1 MATYPQL
8 PGVDPVEPRLAVSVL
23 MLRRDAPEVE
33 VFIQH
38 RVSTMDFA
46 AGAVVFPGGRVDPVD
61 YESAGS
67 HTLPQAVWDRHALA
81 WERSAVAVAGHSSM
95 RDMSRVLVAAALREV
110 QEETG
115 AVLEAGELLPWAN
128 WVTPPGGPKRFDTY
142 FYLAVVGPS
151 LEPRHQTT
159 EASASHWLPV
169 REVLQGAADGT
180 LQLMRPTYVL
190 LTELADFNDLQKIT
204 ASKRPIIPNGAAV
217 RYESE

>member
-1 MATYPQL
+1 MAVYEQPSDA
-8 PGVDPVEPRLAVSVL
+8 GYVEPRLAVSVL
-23 MLRRDAPEVE
+23 MLRRDAPEIE

-46 AGAVVFPGGRVDPVD
+46 AGAVVFPGGRVDPID
-61 YESAGS
+61 YESAAS
-67 HTLPQAVWDRHALA
+67 HVLTPAEWDRHALA
-81 WERSAVAVAGHSSM
+81 WERSAVAVEGPTSV

-115 AVLEAGELLPWAN
+115 AVLEAGELVPWAN

-151 LEPRHQTT
+151 SEPRHQTT

-180 LQLMRPTYVL
+180 LQLMRPTFVL
-190 LTELADFNDLQKIT
+190 LKELAELDDLQTIV
-204 ASKRPIIPNGAAV
+204 AHKRSIIPNNSAV
-217 RYESE
+217 QT